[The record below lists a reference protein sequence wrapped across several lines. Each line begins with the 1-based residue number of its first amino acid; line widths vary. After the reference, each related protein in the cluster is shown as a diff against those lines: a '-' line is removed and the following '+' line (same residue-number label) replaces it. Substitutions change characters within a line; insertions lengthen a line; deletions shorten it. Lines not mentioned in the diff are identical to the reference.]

1 MSNLSIFKPELWSKA
16 IMKNL
21 DVITS
26 MRKHSDYS
34 FNSEIKY
41 GTKLHITK
49 LGDTQ
54 IRNYVQG
61 TDITFD
67 NVDGSEVILEINQ
80 QRYFGKEYDDI
91 DKVQAIPGAVEA
103 DMKETAKALAL
114 DADEFVSA
122 TLYKAVADG
131 KISASA
137 SAITPNKGNVVD
149 AIEDGLVKLYERNVS
164 PAETLN
170 GEFSP
175 KMYSELRKYLT
186 ELNTNNP
193 ELIKRG
199 AVGRY
204 NMVDVFIENR
214 LPVASKVRYNFI
226 RTNKAL
232 AYAEQIDKVQAVSK
246 ENGFATKFKGLMVY
260 GAVVA
265 RPEEAYAIKETV
277 DGTDSAWLTRA

>member
-1 MSNLSIFKPELWSKA
+1 MANLSIFKPELWSKA

-21 DVITS
+21 EVITS

-67 NVDGSEVILEINQ
+67 NVDGTEVILEIDQ

-91 DKVQAIPGAVEA
+91 DKVQAIPGAIEA

-122 TLYKAVADG
+122 TLYKGVVDG
-131 KISASA
+131 KISTSA
-137 SAITPNKGNVVD
+137 TAITPNKGNVVD
-149 AIEDGLVKLYERNVS
+149 AIEDGLVVLYTKNVA
-164 PAETLN
+164 PTETLN

-232 AYAEQIDKVQAVSK
+232 AYAEQIDKVQATSK
-246 ENGFATKFKGLMVY
+246 EKGFATLFKGLMVY

-277 DGTDSAWLTRA
+277 DGADSAWLTRV

>member
-1 MSNLSIFKPELWSKA
+1 
-16 IMKNL
+16 
-21 DVITS
+21 
-26 MRKHSDYS
+26 
-34 FNSEIKY
+34 
-41 GTKLHITK
+41 
-49 LGDTQ
+49 
-54 IRNYVQG
+54 
-61 TDITFD
+61 
-67 NVDGSEVILEINQ
+67 
-80 QRYFGKEYDDI
+80 
-91 DKVQAIPGAVEA
+91 
-103 DMKETAKALAL
+103 MKETAKALAL

-137 SAITPNKGNVVD
+137 TAITPNKGNVVD

-232 AYAEQIDKVQAVSK
+232 AYAEQIEKVQAISK
-246 ENGFATKFKGLMVY
+246 EKGFATLFKGLMVY

-265 RPEEAYAIKETV
+265 RAEEAYAIKETV
-277 DGTDSAWLTRA
+277 DGADSAWLTRV

>member
-67 NVDGSEVILEINQ
+67 NVDGDEVILEINQ

-137 SAITPNKGNVVD
+137 TAITPNKGNVVD

-232 AYAEQIDKVQAVSK
+232 AYAEQIEKVQAISK
-246 ENGFATKFKGLMVY
+246 EKGFATLFKGLMVY

-265 RPEEAYAIKETV
+265 RAEEAYAIKETV
-277 DGTDSAWLTRA
+277 DGADSAWLTRV